1 MRRTS
6 LSSHEPD
13 IPGRGAAIPT
23 GNYVTAVLTRFVRD
37 LADLGNG
44 SRYLGERWEAVGGR
58 QLAALIGQELRAPS
72 GESYQCAAVQRLDNH
87 DGLLAEASG
96 RGLKSPDCLFA
107 GHDRLGRLVVQ
118 PGDFKFTLDVATRE
132 QIDPAPIRA
141 LLERGGPRFQQALG
155 TLLGQPSI
163 SIADDLRPSGL
174 LGALDT
180 GRARLLPG
188 VVLAPDEPGN
198 RLFLRQSGR
207 RRNAVGEA
215 DVRFLAVDHTFFDG
229 LPGAEV
235 APALRVLD
243 GVIGSQ
249 GGFPAATYYYQLGAA
264 VRGAMTLLLRP
275 LLPLLG
281 SEPPVD
287 AVAGLHTW
295 LAERPPMWAID
306 AVRDLAAPA
315 SLRRERMRLAQ
326 RLSSSGLRGRAT
338 YEVIESLGLTLAD
351 EPGPRAIAK
360 SELRGF
366 HATIDAAHDSTM
378 LARLAERMAVGPL
391 ADDEAVLT
399 WLRELRPATEQWAR
413 DMLAALLIQRVA
425 HWPDLP
431 VVTS

>member
-1 MRRTS
+1 M
-6 LSSHEPD
+6 
-13 IPGRGAAIPT
+13 AIPT
-23 GNYVTAVLTRFVRD
+23 GSYVTAVLTRVVRD

-58 QLAALIGQELRAPS
+58 QLAALVGQELRAPS
-72 GESYQCAAVQRLDNH
+72 GEVYQCAAVQRLDNH

-107 GHDRLGRLVVQ
+107 GRDRLGRLIIQ
-118 PGDFKFTLDVATRE
+118 PGDFKFTLDVATRD

-155 TLLGQPSI
+155 TLLDQAGPYAA
-163 SIADDLRPSGL
+163 ADLQAQGL
-174 LGALDT
+174 LDALDS

-188 VVLAPDEPGN
+188 VVLAPDEPSN
-198 RLFLRQSGR
+198 RLFLRQSAR
-207 RRNAVGEA
+207 RRNAVGEV
-215 DVRFLAVDHTFFDG
+215 DVRFLAVDRTFFDG

-235 APALRVLD
+235 APALRALD
-243 GVIGSQ
+243 SMTVAQ
-249 GGFPAATYYYQLGAA
+249 GGFPAATYYYQLGVA
-264 VRGAMTLLLRP
+264 VRGALTLLLRP

-281 SEPPVD
+281 PEPAID
-287 AVAGLHTW
+287 AVAGLHAW

-306 AVRDLAAPA
+306 AARDLAAPA

-326 RLSSSGLRGRAT
+326 RLSSAGLRGRAT

-360 SELRGF
+360 SELRGV

-378 LARLAERMAVGPL
+378 PARLAERLAVGPL

-399 WLRELRPATEQWAR
+399 WLRALRPTTEQWAR
-413 DMLAALLIQRVA
+413 DMLAALLTQHVA
-425 HWPDLP
+425 HWPDPP
-431 VVTS
+431 VTES